1 MDYDRI
7 IGLLDKYWKC
17 ETTLPEEEEL
27 RYFYKHCR
35 QMPEELAEYRELFIF
50 QEGERQIGLGND
62 FDRKILASIYNK
74 RPAGWRKGLRV
85 AAVLLLLIGVSQV
98 LIDIGNPQKDTC
110 QTPEQALA
118 EVRQALNFVS
128 SKMNRGQQLLEEN
141 MDEMKKWICI
151 GLFLIGTCSVQA
163 QDLVSDFLA
172 KTKENKVFT
181 QVNISSRMFQ
191 MISEITDAE
200 TESIIRNLTG
210 MKMLTTEQETDR
222 YFQEVRTMLQKRKP
236 EYEELMSILEEG
248 EQVWMYVREKN
259 KEIVELV
266 ILVGGKEEFMLMSF
280 CGVIDLKKISRL
292 AKAVNVEG
300 MEYLGKVKK

>member
-1 MDYDRI
+1 
-7 IGLLDKYWKC
+7 
-17 ETTLPEEEEL
+17 
-27 RYFYKHCR
+27 
-35 QMPEELAEYRELFIF
+35 
-50 QEGERQIGLGND
+50 
-62 FDRKILASIYNK
+62 
-74 RPAGWRKGLRV
+74 
-85 AAVLLLLIGVSQV
+85 
-98 LIDIGNPQKDTC
+98 
-110 QTPEQALA
+110 
-118 EVRQALNFVS
+118 
-128 SKMNRGQQLLEEN
+128 
-141 MDEMKKWICI
+141 MKKWICI

-172 KTKENKVFT
+172 ITKENKVFT

>member
-1 MDYDRI
+1 
-7 IGLLDKYWKC
+7 
-17 ETTLPEEEEL
+17 
-27 RYFYKHCR
+27 
-35 QMPEELAEYRELFIF
+35 
-50 QEGERQIGLGND
+50 
-62 FDRKILASIYNK
+62 
-74 RPAGWRKGLRV
+74 
-85 AAVLLLLIGVSQV
+85 
-98 LIDIGNPQKDTC
+98 
-110 QTPEQALA
+110 
-118 EVRQALNFVS
+118 
-128 SKMNRGQQLLEEN
+128 
-141 MDEMKKWICI
+141 MKKWICI
-151 GLFLIGTCSVQA
+151 GLFLIGTCNVQA

>member
-1 MDYDRI
+1 
-7 IGLLDKYWKC
+7 
-17 ETTLPEEEEL
+17 
-27 RYFYKHCR
+27 
-35 QMPEELAEYRELFIF
+35 
-50 QEGERQIGLGND
+50 
-62 FDRKILASIYNK
+62 
-74 RPAGWRKGLRV
+74 
-85 AAVLLLLIGVSQV
+85 
-98 LIDIGNPQKDTC
+98 
-110 QTPEQALA
+110 
-118 EVRQALNFVS
+118 
-128 SKMNRGQQLLEEN
+128 
-141 MDEMKKWICI
+141 MKKWICI
-151 GLFLIGTCSVQA
+151 GLFLIGTSSVQA

>member
-1 MDYDRI
+1 
-7 IGLLDKYWKC
+7 
-17 ETTLPEEEEL
+17 
-27 RYFYKHCR
+27 
-35 QMPEELAEYRELFIF
+35 
-50 QEGERQIGLGND
+50 
-62 FDRKILASIYNK
+62 
-74 RPAGWRKGLRV
+74 
-85 AAVLLLLIGVSQV
+85 
-98 LIDIGNPQKDTC
+98 
-110 QTPEQALA
+110 
-118 EVRQALNFVS
+118 
-128 SKMNRGQQLLEEN
+128 
-141 MDEMKKWICI
+141 MKKWICI

-248 EQVWMYVREKN
+248 EQVWMSVASTGKDNTTFFIMMFLIDKVLNFNLQWLSIRSGWLVQALAVPVR
-259 KEIVELV
+259 
-266 ILVGGKEEFMLMSF
+266 
-280 CGVIDLKKISRL
+280 
-292 AKAVNVEG
+292 
-300 MEYLGKVKK
+300 

>member
-1 MDYDRI
+1 
-7 IGLLDKYWKC
+7 
-17 ETTLPEEEEL
+17 
-27 RYFYKHCR
+27 
-35 QMPEELAEYRELFIF
+35 
-50 QEGERQIGLGND
+50 
-62 FDRKILASIYNK
+62 
-74 RPAGWRKGLRV
+74 
-85 AAVLLLLIGVSQV
+85 
-98 LIDIGNPQKDTC
+98 
-110 QTPEQALA
+110 
-118 EVRQALNFVS
+118 
-128 SKMNRGQQLLEEN
+128 
-141 MDEMKKWICI
+141 MKKWICI

-163 QDLVSDFLA
+163 LVSDFLA

>member
-1 MDYDRI
+1 
-7 IGLLDKYWKC
+7 
-17 ETTLPEEEEL
+17 
-27 RYFYKHCR
+27 
-35 QMPEELAEYRELFIF
+35 
-50 QEGERQIGLGND
+50 
-62 FDRKILASIYNK
+62 
-74 RPAGWRKGLRV
+74 
-85 AAVLLLLIGVSQV
+85 
-98 LIDIGNPQKDTC
+98 
-110 QTPEQALA
+110 
-118 EVRQALNFVS
+118 
-128 SKMNRGQQLLEEN
+128 
-141 MDEMKKWICI
+141 MKKWICI

-163 QDLVSDFLA
+163 QDLVSYFLA

>member
-1 MDYDRI
+1 
-7 IGLLDKYWKC
+7 
-17 ETTLPEEEEL
+17 
-27 RYFYKHCR
+27 
-35 QMPEELAEYRELFIF
+35 
-50 QEGERQIGLGND
+50 
-62 FDRKILASIYNK
+62 
-74 RPAGWRKGLRV
+74 
-85 AAVLLLLIGVSQV
+85 
-98 LIDIGNPQKDTC
+98 
-110 QTPEQALA
+110 
-118 EVRQALNFVS
+118 
-128 SKMNRGQQLLEEN
+128 
-141 MDEMKKWICI
+141 MKKWICI

-172 KTKENKVFT
+172 KPKENKVFT

>member
-1 MDYDRI
+1 
-7 IGLLDKYWKC
+7 
-17 ETTLPEEEEL
+17 
-27 RYFYKHCR
+27 
-35 QMPEELAEYRELFIF
+35 
-50 QEGERQIGLGND
+50 
-62 FDRKILASIYNK
+62 
-74 RPAGWRKGLRV
+74 
-85 AAVLLLLIGVSQV
+85 
-98 LIDIGNPQKDTC
+98 
-110 QTPEQALA
+110 
-118 EVRQALNFVS
+118 
-128 SKMNRGQQLLEEN
+128 
-141 MDEMKKWICI
+141 MKKWICI

-163 QDLVSDFLA
+163 QDLVSDFSA

>member
-1 MDYDRI
+1 
-7 IGLLDKYWKC
+7 
-17 ETTLPEEEEL
+17 
-27 RYFYKHCR
+27 
-35 QMPEELAEYRELFIF
+35 
-50 QEGERQIGLGND
+50 
-62 FDRKILASIYNK
+62 
-74 RPAGWRKGLRV
+74 
-85 AAVLLLLIGVSQV
+85 
-98 LIDIGNPQKDTC
+98 
-110 QTPEQALA
+110 
-118 EVRQALNFVS
+118 
-128 SKMNRGQQLLEEN
+128 
-141 MDEMKKWICI
+141 MKKWICI

-163 QDLVSDFLA
+163 QDLVSDFLS

>member
-1 MDYDRI
+1 
-7 IGLLDKYWKC
+7 
-17 ETTLPEEEEL
+17 
-27 RYFYKHCR
+27 
-35 QMPEELAEYRELFIF
+35 
-50 QEGERQIGLGND
+50 
-62 FDRKILASIYNK
+62 
-74 RPAGWRKGLRV
+74 
-85 AAVLLLLIGVSQV
+85 
-98 LIDIGNPQKDTC
+98 
-110 QTPEQALA
+110 
-118 EVRQALNFVS
+118 
-128 SKMNRGQQLLEEN
+128 
-141 MDEMKKWICI
+141 MKKWICI

-181 QVNISSRMFQ
+181 
-191 MISEITDAE
+191 EITDAE

>member
-1 MDYDRI
+1 M
-7 IGLLDKYWKC
+7 
-17 ETTLPEEEEL
+17 
-27 RYFYKHCR
+27 
-35 QMPEELAEYRELFIF
+35 
-50 QEGERQIGLGND
+50 
-62 FDRKILASIYNK
+62 
-74 RPAGWRKGLRV
+74 
-85 AAVLLLLIGVSQV
+85 
-98 LIDIGNPQKDTC
+98 
-110 QTPEQALA
+110 
-118 EVRQALNFVS
+118 
-128 SKMNRGQQLLEEN
+128 
-141 MDEMKKWICI
+141 
-151 GLFLIGTCSVQA
+151 
-163 QDLVSDFLA
+163 A
-172 KTKENKVFT
+172 KTKENKVLT

-280 CGVIDLKKISRL
+280 CGVIDLKNFRL

-300 MEYLGKVKK
+300 MEYLEK

>member
-1 MDYDRI
+1 
-7 IGLLDKYWKC
+7 
-17 ETTLPEEEEL
+17 
-27 RYFYKHCR
+27 
-35 QMPEELAEYRELFIF
+35 
-50 QEGERQIGLGND
+50 
-62 FDRKILASIYNK
+62 
-74 RPAGWRKGLRV
+74 
-85 AAVLLLLIGVSQV
+85 
-98 LIDIGNPQKDTC
+98 
-110 QTPEQALA
+110 
-118 EVRQALNFVS
+118 
-128 SKMNRGQQLLEEN
+128 
-141 MDEMKKWICI
+141 MKKWICI

-163 QDLVSDFLA
+163 QHLVSGFLA

>member
-1 MDYDRI
+1 
-7 IGLLDKYWKC
+7 
-17 ETTLPEEEEL
+17 
-27 RYFYKHCR
+27 
-35 QMPEELAEYRELFIF
+35 
-50 QEGERQIGLGND
+50 
-62 FDRKILASIYNK
+62 
-74 RPAGWRKGLRV
+74 
-85 AAVLLLLIGVSQV
+85 
-98 LIDIGNPQKDTC
+98 
-110 QTPEQALA
+110 
-118 EVRQALNFVS
+118 
-128 SKMNRGQQLLEEN
+128 
-141 MDEMKKWICI
+141 MKKWICI
-151 GLFLIGTCSVQA
+151 GLFLIGTGSVQA

>member
-1 MDYDRI
+1 
-7 IGLLDKYWKC
+7 
-17 ETTLPEEEEL
+17 
-27 RYFYKHCR
+27 
-35 QMPEELAEYRELFIF
+35 
-50 QEGERQIGLGND
+50 
-62 FDRKILASIYNK
+62 
-74 RPAGWRKGLRV
+74 
-85 AAVLLLLIGVSQV
+85 
-98 LIDIGNPQKDTC
+98 
-110 QTPEQALA
+110 
-118 EVRQALNFVS
+118 
-128 SKMNRGQQLLEEN
+128 
-141 MDEMKKWICI
+141 MKKWICI
-151 GLFLIGTCSVQA
+151 GLFLIGTCSVHA

>member
-1 MDYDRI
+1 
-7 IGLLDKYWKC
+7 
-17 ETTLPEEEEL
+17 
-27 RYFYKHCR
+27 
-35 QMPEELAEYRELFIF
+35 
-50 QEGERQIGLGND
+50 
-62 FDRKILASIYNK
+62 
-74 RPAGWRKGLRV
+74 
-85 AAVLLLLIGVSQV
+85 
-98 LIDIGNPQKDTC
+98 
-110 QTPEQALA
+110 
-118 EVRQALNFVS
+118 
-128 SKMNRGQQLLEEN
+128 
-141 MDEMKKWICI
+141 MKKWICI

-163 QDLVSDFLA
+163 QDLVSDFLG

>member
-1 MDYDRI
+1 
-7 IGLLDKYWKC
+7 
-17 ETTLPEEEEL
+17 
-27 RYFYKHCR
+27 
-35 QMPEELAEYRELFIF
+35 
-50 QEGERQIGLGND
+50 
-62 FDRKILASIYNK
+62 
-74 RPAGWRKGLRV
+74 
-85 AAVLLLLIGVSQV
+85 
-98 LIDIGNPQKDTC
+98 
-110 QTPEQALA
+110 
-118 EVRQALNFVS
+118 
-128 SKMNRGQQLLEEN
+128 
-141 MDEMKKWICI
+141 MKKWICI
-151 GLFLIGTCSVQA
+151 GLFLIGTCRVQA

>member
-1 MDYDRI
+1 
-7 IGLLDKYWKC
+7 
-17 ETTLPEEEEL
+17 
-27 RYFYKHCR
+27 
-35 QMPEELAEYRELFIF
+35 
-50 QEGERQIGLGND
+50 
-62 FDRKILASIYNK
+62 
-74 RPAGWRKGLRV
+74 
-85 AAVLLLLIGVSQV
+85 
-98 LIDIGNPQKDTC
+98 
-110 QTPEQALA
+110 
-118 EVRQALNFVS
+118 
-128 SKMNRGQQLLEEN
+128 
-141 MDEMKKWICI
+141 
-151 GLFLIGTCSVQA
+151 
-163 QDLVSDFLA
+163 
-172 KTKENKVFT
+172 
-181 QVNISSRMFQ
+181 

-300 MEYLGKVKK
+300 MEYLRKSKEIECVRF

>member
-1 MDYDRI
+1 
-7 IGLLDKYWKC
+7 
-17 ETTLPEEEEL
+17 
-27 RYFYKHCR
+27 
-35 QMPEELAEYRELFIF
+35 
-50 QEGERQIGLGND
+50 
-62 FDRKILASIYNK
+62 
-74 RPAGWRKGLRV
+74 
-85 AAVLLLLIGVSQV
+85 
-98 LIDIGNPQKDTC
+98 
-110 QTPEQALA
+110 
-118 EVRQALNFVS
+118 
-128 SKMNRGQQLLEEN
+128 
-141 MDEMKKWICI
+141 MKKWICI
-151 GLFLIGTCSVQA
+151 GLFLIGTCSVQP

>member
-1 MDYDRI
+1 
-7 IGLLDKYWKC
+7 
-17 ETTLPEEEEL
+17 
-27 RYFYKHCR
+27 
-35 QMPEELAEYRELFIF
+35 
-50 QEGERQIGLGND
+50 
-62 FDRKILASIYNK
+62 
-74 RPAGWRKGLRV
+74 
-85 AAVLLLLIGVSQV
+85 
-98 LIDIGNPQKDTC
+98 
-110 QTPEQALA
+110 
-118 EVRQALNFVS
+118 
-128 SKMNRGQQLLEEN
+128 
-141 MDEMKKWICI
+141 MKKWICI

-222 YFQEVRTMLQKRKP
+222 LLFELVARYVAIVVFNAVVKLATKYRDIESAH
-236 EYEELMSILEEG
+236 EELMSILEEG

>member
-1 MDYDRI
+1 
-7 IGLLDKYWKC
+7 
-17 ETTLPEEEEL
+17 
-27 RYFYKHCR
+27 
-35 QMPEELAEYRELFIF
+35 
-50 QEGERQIGLGND
+50 
-62 FDRKILASIYNK
+62 
-74 RPAGWRKGLRV
+74 
-85 AAVLLLLIGVSQV
+85 
-98 LIDIGNPQKDTC
+98 
-110 QTPEQALA
+110 
-118 EVRQALNFVS
+118 
-128 SKMNRGQQLLEEN
+128 
-141 MDEMKKWICI
+141 
-151 GLFLIGTCSVQA
+151 
-163 QDLVSDFLA
+163 
-172 KTKENKVFT
+172 
-181 QVNISSRMFQ
+181 

>member
-1 MDYDRI
+1 M
-7 IGLLDKYWKC
+7 
-17 ETTLPEEEEL
+17 
-27 RYFYKHCR
+27 
-35 QMPEELAEYRELFIF
+35 
-50 QEGERQIGLGND
+50 
-62 FDRKILASIYNK
+62 K
-74 RPAGWRKGLRV
+74 R
-85 AAVLLLLIGVSQV
+85 
-98 LIDIGNPQKDTC
+98 
-110 QTPEQALA
+110 
-118 EVRQALNFVS
+118 
-128 SKMNRGQQLLEEN
+128 
-141 MDEMKKWICI
+141 WICI
-151 GLFLIGTCSVQA
+151 GLFLIGAYSVQA

-172 KTKENKVFT
+172 KTKESKVFT

-300 MEYLGKVKK
+300 MEYLEKVKK

>member
-1 MDYDRI
+1 
-7 IGLLDKYWKC
+7 
-17 ETTLPEEEEL
+17 
-27 RYFYKHCR
+27 
-35 QMPEELAEYRELFIF
+35 
-50 QEGERQIGLGND
+50 
-62 FDRKILASIYNK
+62 
-74 RPAGWRKGLRV
+74 
-85 AAVLLLLIGVSQV
+85 
-98 LIDIGNPQKDTC
+98 
-110 QTPEQALA
+110 
-118 EVRQALNFVS
+118 
-128 SKMNRGQQLLEEN
+128 
-141 MDEMKKWICI
+141 MKKWICI

-172 KTKENKVFT
+172 KTKENKVFK
-181 QVNISSRMFQ
+181 